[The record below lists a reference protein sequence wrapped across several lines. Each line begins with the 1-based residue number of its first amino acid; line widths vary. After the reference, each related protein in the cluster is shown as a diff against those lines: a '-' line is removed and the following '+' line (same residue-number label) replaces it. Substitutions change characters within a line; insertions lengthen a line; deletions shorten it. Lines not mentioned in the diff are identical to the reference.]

1 MVDIEKNFKN
11 IVKKGKVV
19 FGLKQTMTSIK
30 TGKAKLIVIADNCPN
45 IKELKN
51 ESQNNKI
58 PFYQTNSNGVELGS
72 LCGKAYAVSTFS
84 VLDDG
89 GVNIS
94 HLLKK
99 GN

>member
-19 FGLKQTMTSIK
+19 FGLKQTLSSLK
-30 TGKAKLIVIADNCPN
+30 DGKAKLIVIANNCPN
-45 IKELKN
+45 GKELIKKSN
-51 ESQNNKI
+51 NNKI
-58 PFYQTNSNGVELGS
+58 PFYQTKSNSLELGS

>member
-1 MVDIEKNFKN
+1 MVDIEKNFKT

-19 FGLKQTMTSIK
+19 FGAKQTMTSVK
-30 TGKAKLIVIADNCPN
+30 DGKAKLIIIADNCPN
-45 IKELKN
+45 STDLIKKAKN
-51 ESQNNKI
+51 KKI
-58 PFYQTNSNGVELGS
+58 PFHKTKSNSVELGS

-99 GN
+99 GS